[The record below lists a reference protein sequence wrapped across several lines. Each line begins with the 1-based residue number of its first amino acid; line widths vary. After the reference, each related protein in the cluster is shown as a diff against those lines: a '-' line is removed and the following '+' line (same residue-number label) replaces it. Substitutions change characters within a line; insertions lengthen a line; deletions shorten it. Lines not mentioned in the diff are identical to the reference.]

1 MRVTQDMRFGF
12 VDENGIGTIINRRG
26 SAHARWSIPWGLPYR
41 ELSRDYAVAARVHD
55 STTGQPIV
63 IAAGIGD
70 AGTESAGEFLS
81 NPNYFDA
88 LVKQAPSNWPSM
100 NMEVVIEAVVDGR
113 QKIHVKPGI
122 RARMFTVRWA
132 SSSNFWRQIVKHREF
147 LKQATI
153 TAASVASTSQL
164 NASDT
169 LNASSA
175 TASKPIARRTLGKT
189 GEQLSIIG
197 FGGIV
202 VMDEESGAVANIV
215 AEAVD
220 RGINYFDVAP
230 SYGNAQE
237 RLGPALA
244 PYRNK
249 CFLACKTKD
258 RMKDGSQ
265 AQLEESLRLLRTDHL
280 DLYQFHEL
288 TEMSDLDKVL
298 GPGGAIETME
308 AAKKEGK
315 IRFIG
320 FSAHS
325 VETALAAMDRYNFDT
340 VLFPVN
346 WVLFTQAN
354 FGPQIL
360 KRAQEKKMGIL
371 ALKGMAK
378 TVWTADQQENHS
390 QPKCWYQS
398 ASFPEE
404 ASLGLRWTLG
414 HPITAAIPPGDERY
428 FRLAMD
434 VAQNYKP
441 LEAEEEQALL
451 NGGHGV
457 EPIFHLG
464 NDV

>member
-1 MRVTQDMRFGF
+1 M
-12 VDENGIGTIINRRG
+12 ERR
-26 SAHARWSIPWGLPYR
+26 
-41 ELSRDYAVAARVHD
+41 
-55 STTGQPIV
+55 T
-63 IAAGIGD
+63 
-70 AGTESAGEFLS
+70 
-81 NPNYFDA
+81 
-88 LVKQAPSNWPSM
+88 
-100 NMEVVIEAVVDGR
+100 
-113 QKIHVKPGI
+113 
-122 RARMFTVRWA
+122 
-132 SSSNFWRQIVKHREF
+132 F
-147 LKQATI
+147 LKQAAV
-153 TAASVASTSQL
+153 TAAALASARQM
-164 NASDT
+164 NP
-169 LNASSA
+169 SA
-175 TASKPIARRTLGKT
+175 KVTTPIARRTLGKT

-202 VMDEESGAVANIV
+202 VMNEETGAASNIV

-237 RLGPALA
+237 RLGLALA

-249 CFLACKTKD
+249 CFLACKTDGRLKD
-258 RMKDGSQ
+258 DSRAD
-265 AQLEESLRLLRTDHL
+265 LEQSLKLLKTDHL
-280 DLYQFHEL
+280 DLYQFHAL
-288 TEMSDLDKVL
+288 TKMTDLDKVL

-315 IRFIG
+315 IRYIG
-320 FSAHS
+320 FSVHS
-325 VETALAAMDRYNFDT
+325 AETALAAMDRYPFDT
-340 VLFPVN
+340 ILFPVN
-346 WVLFTQAN
+346 WVLFTQAG

-360 KRAQEKKMGIL
+360 KKAQENQMGIL

-378 TVWTADQQENHS
+378 TVWAAGERQNHP
-390 QPKCWYQS
+390 QPKCWYQP

-441 LEAEEEQALL
+441 LDAHEEQTLL
-451 NGGHGV
+451 SGGHGV

>member
-1 MRVTQDMRFGF
+1 MKR
-12 VDENGIGTIINRRG
+12 
-26 SAHARWSIPWGLPYR
+26 
-41 ELSRDYAVAARVHD
+41 
-55 STTGQPIV
+55 
-63 IAAGIGD
+63 
-70 AGTESAGEFLS
+70 
-81 NPNYFDA
+81 
-88 LVKQAPSNWPSM
+88 
-100 NMEVVIEAVVDGR
+100 
-113 QKIHVKPGI
+113 
-122 RARMFTVRWA
+122 
-132 SSSNFWRQIVKHREF
+132 REF
-147 LKQATI
+147 LKQAAI
-153 TAASVASTSQL
+153 AAAALASTNRL
-164 NASDT
+164 GASGT
-169 LNASSA
+169 TPSN
-175 TASKPIARRTLGKT
+175 PIARRALGKT

-202 VMDEESGAVANIV
+202 VMDEDPGAAANIV

-237 RLGPALA
+237 RLGSALA

-249 CFLACKTKD
+249 SFLACKTDGRLKD
-258 RMKDGSQ
+258 DSRAD
-265 AQLEESLRLLRTDHL
+265 LEQSLKLLKTDHI
-280 DLYQFHEL
+280 DLYQFHAL
-288 TEMSDLDKVL
+288 TKMTDLDKVL

-320 FSAHS
+320 FSVHS
-325 VETALAAMDRYNFDT
+325 VETALAAIDRYNFDT

-346 WVLFTQAN
+346 WVLFSQAN

-371 ALKGMAK
+371 ALKGMAR
-378 TVWTADQQENHS
+378 TVWPADQRHNHPE
-390 QPKCWYQS
+390 PKCWYQP
-398 ASFPEE
+398 ARFPDE

-428 FRLAMD
+428 FRLAMN

-441 LEAEEEQALL
+441 LEAAEEEALL
-451 NGGHGV
+451 SGGRGL